1 MKAKY
6 KYLIASVASLVVVL
20 SIYGFTVF
28 GNAIPHLAGDIS
40 VGDTFDVVGGGS
52 KEGGD
57 FLDNTFDYE
66 APWYVDVNGEA
77 EVGTMLFFRP
87 TGSSLGDIAYNR
99 GLTFAQ
105 PQTWARWFDTFNAN
119 EEYALNNFKE
129 LRSTYL
135 QRKGDQDSEPYN
147 LGHSR
152 QLGWMSGA
160 IVTQL
165 ERSYDK
171 TIKYV
176 NVQTTPWATGS
187 VSAPNSATQGEYF
200 NLTLDGEEFH
210 PYASEMNF
218 EIYIDG
224 KKQTT
229 ETVQSSKVTNYTVPL
244 RINDTGQHEIRV
256 YSHDAVY
263 RGEWAETNI
272 TIEASK
278 IPPPPTDPPDEEEYG
293 PPVADFDYA
302 PNLVIEGKEVQFQ
315 DDSHHPDGLRIVDYD
330 WDIDGASRSGRSP
343 TYTKGTHGLISATL
357 TVTDEKGSTD
367 STTQLIPVYSEP
379 TAIIDTYIYDKT
391 GDDTHLI
398 DDNNNIINVIKT
410 NIVRA
415 GDPLIVD
422 GRESY
427 DRTGEELDFDWTFN
441 GASETFSQTDKWGD
455 VYYDQTGSFN
465 IFLDVTNSVGLS
477 DTDSTEVIVTDP
489 VSYIDFKVGGHLKE
503 NRKVTLTDLTNSPE
517 RYPTD
522 WDKSYYEIKPLDGQ
536 SESRINHVSSLGE
549 PDNELLFEDDGDYA
563 ITLYIENESG
573 WTGQLTKEI
582 TIAEDEKPVANFG
595 TSEVIYRDSDNS
607 NIATITIR
615 DNSRSDDDD
624 IIQERIWQYRYDT
637 LNQYGTSG
645 DFDSEEWTTL
655 SDTNEELIELEV
667 EDVGY
672 YELRVKVK
680 EQFGQPTIEQFV
692 TDDDYRTNTSELRV
706 VTVDNHAPVMEWAVP
721 N

>member
-1 MKAKY
+1 MN
-6 KYLIASVASLVVVL
+6 
-20 SIYGFTVF
+20 VF
-28 GNAIPHLAGDIS
+28 GAAIPHLAGNIS
-40 VGDTFDVVGGGS
+40 AGDTFENVVGGGGS
-52 KEGGD
+52 KDGD
-57 FLDNTFDYE
+57 RFVDKFFDYE
-66 APWYVDVNGEA
+66 APWEVDIDGEKN
-77 EVGTMLFFRP
+77 VGTMLFFRP
-87 TGSSLGDIAYNR
+87 TGSNPNEPAYTR
-99 GLTFAQ
+99 GLTMAR
-105 PQTWARWFDTFNAN
+105 PDTWKRWFEAFNAN
-119 EEYALNNFKE
+119 VDYSMENFEE
-129 LRSTYL
+129 LRSTKF
-135 QRKGDQDSEPYN
+135 RKTSDDKEEYT

-152 QLGWMSGA
+152 QLGIISGA

-165 ERSYDK
+165 VRPDGY
-171 TIKYV
+171 TKYV
-176 NVQTTPWATGS
+176 NVVTTPWATGS
-187 VSAPNSATQGEYF
+187 VSSPSSATQGEYF

-210 PYASEMNF
+210 PYASEVNF
-218 EIYIDG
+218 EIYVDG

-244 RINDTGQHEIRV
+244 RINDTGQHQIRV

-263 RGEWAETNI
+263 RGEWDETNI
-272 TIEASK
+272 TIEASE
-278 IPPPPTDPPDEEEYG
+278 IPPPPTDPPDEAGYG

-343 TYTKGTHGLISATL
+343 TYTKGSHGLISATL
-357 TVTDEKGSTD
+357 TVTDEEGSTD
-367 STTQLIPVYSEP
+367 STTQFIPVYSEP

-410 NIVRA
+410 NLVRA

-422 GRESY
+422 GRESF
-427 DRTGEELDFDWTFN
+427 DRTGEELDYNWTFN
-441 GASETFSQTDKWGD
+441 GAAETFPTTDKWGD

-503 NRKVTLTDLTNSPE
+503 NRRVTLTDLTNSPE

-522 WDKSYYEIKPLDGQ
+522 WDKSYYEVKPLDGQ
-536 SESRINHVSSLGE
+536 PESGINHVSSLGE
-549 PDNELLFEDDGDYA
+549 PDNELLFKDEGDYS

-573 WTGQLTKEI
+573 WTGELTKEI
-582 TIAEDEKPVANFG
+582 TIAEDKKPIANYG
-595 TSEVIYRDSDNS
+595 TSEVIYRDSENS

-645 DFDSEEWTTL
+645 QFDSEEWITL

-672 YELRVKVK
+672 YEVRVKVK
-680 EQFGQPTIEQFV
+680 EQFGQPTISQFV
-692 TDDDYRTNTSELRV
+692 TDSDYRTSVSESRV